1 MNEVLINARTSPLPP
16 AIAGN
21 GGSDFVVVWN
31 DIGGV
36 NLKGQIFGADGTT
49 GGSAF
54 PINTTTEGTHFLP
67 AAAMLSGFSPGFVVA
82 WIAAG
87 PAGRNVLAQRFDPN
101 GTKRGGEIRVNSADV
116 NTEHPP
122 VIVRLTDLN
131 FVVSWGSARLDEG
144 IRARI
149 FKPDGRTVGQ
159 EFGVNTSQGV
169 HFAPIGTEL
178 DDGGFV
184 IAWQG
189 GPSFGRTFPRFQTF
203 QPDGSKSGSETAPNL
218 SGFHDEM
225 AITFLSAPPDSE
237 PGHFAIAYIAGTGGE
252 EKLLIASLFG
262 PDGVLKNSTNITH
275 NDDQSI
281 ASQVAMRALPN
292 QRLVVTWTE
301 KFVAHVG
308 DRDEENVMAKILF
321 EDSAAGVLLPST
333 KNIQVNAP
341 PPGNQNRPCV
351 ATLLTDGGREVTA
364 IAWIDD
370 SVSGAGASSRA
381 VKARTFLGLL
391 T

>member
-21 GGSDFVVVWN
+21 GASDFVVVWN

-82 WIAAG
+82 WIAQG
-87 PAGRNVLAQRFDPN
+87 PAGHNVLVQRFDPN
-101 GTKRGGEIRVNSADV
+101 GKKRGGEIQANSADV

-131 FVVSWGSARLDEG
+131 FVVSWATAHLDEG

-159 EFGVNTSQGV
+159 EFGVNTSTGV

-178 DDGGFV
+178 DDGGFA

-189 GPSFGRTFPRFQTF
+189 GPSLFRTFPRLQMF
-203 QPDGSKSGSETAPNL
+203 QPDGSKSGSETGPNL
-218 SGFHDEM
+218 SGFKDEM
-225 AITFLSAPPDSE
+225 AMTFLAAPPDSE
-237 PGHFAIAYIAGTGGE
+237 PGHFAIAYIEGIGGE
-252 EKLLIASLFG
+252 DKRLIASLFG

-275 NDDQSI
+275 RDDQTI

-308 DRDEENVMAKILF
+308 DRDEDNVMAKILF
-321 EDSAAGVLLPST
+321 EDRAAGVLLPST

-341 PPGNQNRPCV
+341 PGNQNRPCV
-351 ATLLTDGGREVTA
+351 ATLLTDGGGEVTA

-370 SVSGAGASSRA
+370 NVSGAESSSRA
-381 VKARTFLGLL
+381 VKARGFLGLL